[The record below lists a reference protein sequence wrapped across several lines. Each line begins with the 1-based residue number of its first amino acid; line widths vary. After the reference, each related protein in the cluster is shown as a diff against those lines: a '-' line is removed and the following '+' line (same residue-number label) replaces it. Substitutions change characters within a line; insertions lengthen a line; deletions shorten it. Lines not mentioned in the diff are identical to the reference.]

1 MQHAN
6 VAKLAKTVP
15 NLSLLNQVIVK
26 AYTVKQKID
35 FCLA

>member
-6 VAKLAKTVP
+6 VEKLAKTVP
-15 NLSLLNQVIVK
+15 NLSLLNQVIIK
-26 AYTVKQKID
+26 ACTVEQKID